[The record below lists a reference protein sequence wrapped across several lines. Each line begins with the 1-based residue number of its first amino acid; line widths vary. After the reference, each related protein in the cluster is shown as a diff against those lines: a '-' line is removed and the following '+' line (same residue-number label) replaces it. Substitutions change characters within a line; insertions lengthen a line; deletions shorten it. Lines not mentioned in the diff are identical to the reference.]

1 MCVCVSLSLSTHVC
15 VCALVCVHCLFMA
28 VSSSHM
34 CGLFRFEFSLSWP
47 SEYTHA
53 RASLR
58 AHSRRAWL
66 FYEQPRRIKES
77 TGSTCALRSSGSVC
91 HMQELCLSFPLLSV
105 TGMKRKNSQLLY
117 PAVLNTHAS
126 ARMRESA
133 HTHTHTHSDTLMLCL
148 SVSLLL
154 LL

>member
-15 VCALVCVHCLFMA
+15 VCALVCVFVCVHCLFMA

-53 RASLR
+53 RASLG
-58 AHSRRAWL
+58 AHSRRDWL

-91 HMQELCLSFPLLSV
+91 HMQELPFFSTAISYRHEE
-105 TGMKRKNSQLLY
+105 KKQ
-117 PAVLNTHAS
+117 PAALPSSSKHTQVHACE
-126 ARMRESA
+126 RA
-133 HTHTHTHSDTLMLCL
+133 HTHTHTLTQTL
-148 SVSLLL
+148 
-154 LL
+154 